1 MSSIQIRDNS
11 SLKGG
16 LILLSSKNKN
26 IDESLTINPGILVGY
41 TSKSSGVNDHFT
53 KERKFTNPSTYW
65 SNYLFNLLHL
75 YFGVKKYLN
84 YNESFLDSNIIHVKH
99 KKLTSGHDITGVMY
113 MTKFYRKKFPL
124 IFLKSI
130 FQLFNML

>member
-65 SNYLFNLLHL
+65 SNY
-75 YFGVKKYLN
+75 FGVKKYLN